1 MGSADYTFFYL
12 IFAFAI
18 FMFVLAYV
26 LANSPVLIEHI
37 KNDNGAIVITIKQK
51 KNGMFLVY
59 DKTNGRVI
67 RFTRFV
73 DIEAYVSRRIN
84 GWKLM

>member
-1 MGSADYTFFYL
+1 MGPNDYYFFGFL
-12 IFAFAI
+12 FFVAVLMLMSFIAFI
-18 FMFVLAYV
+18 
-26 LANSPVLIEHI
+26 NQPRLIEHI
-37 KNDNGAIVITIKQK
+37 KNDQGVIVITIKQK